1 MCSVLTG
8 RLDCRGPLWMLVNS
22 TLEGNAAE
30 VQVMLTALRDS
41 ARKME
46 LQQCKLE
53 PPSNITTGEDGS
65 RQPRYQLN
73 KRYV

>member
-1 MCSVLTG
+1 
-8 RLDCRGPLWMLVNS
+8 MLVNT

-30 VQVMLTALRDS
+30 VRVMLKALRDS

-53 PPSNITTGEDGS
+53 PPGNINTGEVES
-65 RQPRYQLN
+65 RQPRYQPN